1 MLRIVDFAKLVQ
13 QPPCATISLDTVAEF
28 SPWLTIFFSEVDKK
42 CNCFREKYH
51 FNLYSLS

>member
-28 SPWLTIFFSEVDKK
+28 SPRPKLFFSEVDKK
-42 CNCFREKYH
+42 CNYFREKIS
-51 FNLYSLS
+51 F